1 MPTDPRTLIG
11 ALRNSHE
18 RLDGLVRPLTPDE
31 LRAQS
36 YDTDWTIAQ
45 VLSHLGSGAEIGTL
59 SLAAALGGRGQLDQ
73 GAFPAIWDAWN
84 NRTPE
89 MQAADCLTWDGE
101 HISRLEALSDEELAS
116 IGLDF
121 FGRQLDA
128 AGLVRL
134 RLSEHAIH
142 VWDVAVSADPGAT
155 VASDAI
161 LPAMEQI
168 TQLFQFVAKP
178 AGDSFRV
185 RLRTTA
191 PDGDYL
197 LDVGESVTLSD
208 WAEGSAPSRSAPSGS
223 AADGEITLPAEAL
236 LRLFYGRLDPEHTPE
251 YSAEGIGLDRIRA
264 VFPGF

>member
-1 MPTDPRTLIG
+1 LPTDPRALIG
-11 ALRNSHE
+11 VLRNSHE
-18 RLDGLVRPLTPDE
+18 RLAGLVQPLTSED

-45 VLSHLGSGAEIGTL
+45 VLSHLGSGAEIATL
-59 SLAAALGGRGQLDQ
+59 SLAGALGGGQLDQ
-73 GAFPAIWDAWN
+73 DAFPAIWDAWN

-89 MQAADCLTWDGE
+89 MQAADALTWDGE
-101 HISRLEALSDEELAS
+101 HVSRLEQLTAEELDS

-121 FGRQLDA
+121 FGRRLDA

-142 VWDVAVSADPGAT
+142 VWDVAVSADPGAS
-155 VASDAI
+155 VAADAI
-161 LPAMEQI
+161 LPVMEQV

-178 AGDSFRV
+178 AGDAFRV

-191 PDGDYL
+191 PEGDYL

-208 WAEGSAPSRSAPSGS
+208 WAGAGAPAV
-223 AADGEITLPAEAL
+223 DGEIQLPAEAL
-236 LRLFYGRLDPEHTPE
+236 LRLFYGRLDPDHTPA
-251 YSAEGIGLDRIRA
+251 YTAEGIELDRLRA